1 MDRLSES
8 GRASTGLLITP
19 RRSSGGA
26 HSFDEERLSNGGGA
40 MGFVGMQ
47 GGQQNSM
54 SHSHR
59 YLLSQ
64 SRRNLN
70 GSNDQLATSS
80 RLTVDPTAALDP
92 ERATIGSPTAF
103 VGMYPHPPSLAQ
115 SGRQHL
121 SQSRRNYSNDQFSA
135 SHRLTVDPTESLEE
149 ERLSIG
155 SPTPRA
161 GARGALHSGSGC
173 LLSQSRRDLSNDHF
187 AASSKFATSSRQV
200 CVDRSSVDDDRANV
214 GSPTAFKNQPAWLS
228 QSGRLGRSGKRMH
241 AYPGSPESGVTGASE
256 GWEDAPGESEGPY
269 VQENAM
275 LSGRRESMASMR
287 MDNYGRR
294 SSFAS
299 VGVSSDAAAVFVPDS
314 LPYLSLTAQLGG
326 SYKALPAAPEPIV
339 AEAPV
344 VVEEAPVEQEMNK
357 QKAPKGVV
365 SSLIVRVQI

>member
-1 MDRLSES
+1 MLGMFRGLMPVVTPMPVQTQRIDATVAITDAPPEAEADKAVDAEGGESDEVMPFAEEGVRERGGSVGGTWDDMSSLGSPRAPSLAVDGHMDRLSES

-47 GGQQNSM
+47 GGQQSTM

-115 SGRQHL
+115 SGRQQL
-121 SQSRRNYSNDQFSA
+121 SQSRRNYSNDQFSS

-155 SPTPRA
+155 SPTPRG
-161 GARGALHSGSGC
+161 GARGAL
-173 LLSQSRRDLSNDHF
+173 
-187 AASSKFATSSRQV
+187 
-200 CVDRSSVDDDRANV
+200 
-214 GSPTAFKNQPAWLS
+214 
-228 QSGRLGRSGKRMH
+228 QSGKIGRAH
-241 AYPGSPESGVTGASE
+241 V
-256 GWEDAPGESEGPY
+256 
-269 VQENAM
+269 
-275 LSGRRESMASMR
+275 
-287 MDNYGRR
+287 
-294 SSFAS
+294 
-299 VGVSSDAAAVFVPDS
+299 
-314 LPYLSLTAQLGG
+314 
-326 SYKALPAAPEPIV
+326 
-339 AEAPV
+339 
-344 VVEEAPVEQEMNK
+344 
-357 QKAPKGVV
+357 
-365 SSLIVRVQI
+365 